1 MISRASL
8 FALTA
13 SGALHAAVLSNW
25 HTPFSIDPASIP
37 NFENNLDVQ
46 IIEDANTIGDIP
58 TAAQASIDSQS
69 TNISPVE
76 VNEREQALIH
86 DVKRLSETIF
96 SLEKQFENAHH
107 QAQNANHEIEQ
118 LTSTKASLEETLEAV
133 HRSANMTK
141 AGMSEQ
147 ISILKAENRQSQ
159 IEKAD
164 LQAQKNQAQF
174 ENTELRSANL
184 SLSDLLSDARDASQ
198 QSRNELVLER
208 AHSQALDHQLN
219 ALNTQQE
226 TLETSHLDIQREAN
240 ILSEQ
245 NHGLVIEN
253 TTLKSQ
259 KNQAQ
264 SENTE
269 LRSANLSL
277 SDLLSDA
284 RDASQQS
291 QKALVLER
299 AHSQALDHQLMAL
312 NTQQETL
319 EADRLSIE
327 RETNSLREQ
336 NHGLVIENTTL
347 KSQNSMDR
355 EAIQS
360 LQNVNSNL
368 KHILDQTKKE
378 MTELQAKLE
387 KSLQTSRASLATGN
401 AMDESN
407 PTPAAGNPKPIY
419 PKIAIRR
426 GIEGDVSLRVML
438 TASGVVSSVTVEK
451 PSGSRLLDAAAVS
464 AVKKWQFNPAMHQG
478 EPAAS
483 VTTVPIEFKLIQS
496 RG

>member
-8 FALTA
+8 FALAA
-13 SGALHAAVLSNW
+13 SAAPNAAVLPNW
-25 HTPFSIDPASIP
+25 HTPFLIDPASIP
-37 NFENNLDVQ
+37 SFENNLDVQ

-58 TAAQASIDSQS
+58 TASQASIDSQPS
-69 TNISPVE
+69 NISPVE

-96 SLEKQFENAHH
+96 SLEKQLENVHRE
-107 QAQNANHEIEQ
+107 AQIANHEIGQ
-118 LTSTKASLEETLEAV
+118 LTSAKASVEQTLTAV
-133 HRSANMTK
+133 HRSAK
-141 AGMSEQ
+141 LAKVGMSEQ
-147 ISILKAENRQSQ
+147 ISILKAENRQSR
-159 IEKAD
+159 IENAD
-164 LQAQKNQAQF
+164 LQAQKNQAQL

-184 SLSDLLSDARDASQ
+184 SLSDLLSDARDS
-198 QSRNELVLER
+198 
-208 AHSQALDHQLN
+208 
-219 ALNTQQE
+219 T
-226 TLETSHLDIQREAN
+226 
-240 ILSEQ
+240 
-245 NHGLVIEN
+245 
-253 TTLKSQ
+253 
-259 KNQAQ
+259 
-264 SENTE
+264 
-269 LRSANLSL
+269 
-277 SDLLSDA
+277 
-284 RDASQQS
+284 QQS
-291 QKALVLER
+291 QKELVLER

-312 NTQQETL
+312 NTQQEIL
-319 EADRLSIE
+319 EASRLNIQ

-387 KSLQTSRASLATGN
+387 KSLQTSLASLATGN

-451 PSGSRLLDAAAVS
+451 PSGSSLLDAAAVS
-464 AVKKWQFNPAMHQG
+464 AVKQWQFNPAMHQG

>member
-13 SGALHAAVLSNW
+13 SGALHAAVLSSW
-25 HTPFSIDPASIP
+25 HAPLLVDPASIA

-58 TAAQASIDSQS
+58 TASQASIDSQPS
-69 TNISPVE
+69 NISPVE
-76 VNEREQALIH
+76 INEKEQALIH
-86 DVKRLSETIF
+86 HVERLSETIF
-96 SLEKQFENAHH
+96 SLEKQLENAHH
-107 QAQNANHEIEQ
+107 QAQIANHEIEQ
-118 LTSTKASLEETLEAV
+118 LTSAKASLEETLEAV
-133 HRSANMTK
+133 HRSANMAK

-147 ISILKAENRQSQ
+147 ISILKAANRQSR
-159 IEKAD
+159 IENAD
-164 LQAQKNQAQF
+164 LQAQKNQAQS
-174 ENTELRSANL
+174 ENAELQKENL

-198 QSRNELVLER
+198 QSRNELALER
-208 AHSQALDHQLN
+208 AHSQALDHQLIT
-219 ALNTQQE
+219 LNNQQE

-245 NHGLVIEN
+245 KSKLIVEN
-253 TTLKSQ
+253 TKLKTQ

-264 SENTE
+264 SENAE
-269 LRSANLSL
+269 LQKENLSL

-291 QKALVLER
+291 RNELALER
-299 AHSQALDHQLMAL
+299 AHSQALDHQLITL
-312 NTQQETL
+312 NNQQETL
-319 EADRLSIE
+319 ETSHLDIQREANILS
-327 RETNSLREQ
+327 EQ
-336 NHGLVIENTTL
+336 KSKLIVENTKL
-347 KSQNSMDR
+347 KTQKSANA
-355 EAIQS
+355 EEIQS
-360 LQNVNSNL
+360 LQNINSGL
-368 KHILDQTKKE
+368 RQMLDQARKE
-378 MTELQAKLE
+378 MAELQAKLE
-387 KSLQTSRASLATGN
+387 KSPETSQASLATGN

-451 PSGSRLLDAAAVS
+451 PSGSELLDAAAVS
-464 AVKKWQFNPAMHQG
+464 AVKQWQFNPAMHQG

>member
-1 MISRASL
+1 VISRASL
-8 FALTA
+8 FALAA
-13 SGALHAAVLSNW
+13 SGAIHAAVLSNW

-37 NFENNLDVQ
+37 SFENNLDVQ

-58 TAAQASIDSQS
+58 TASQASIDSQPN
-69 TNISPVE
+69 NISPVE

-96 SLEKQFENAHH
+96 SLEKQLENVHRE
-107 QAQNANHEIEQ
+107 AQIANHEIGQ
-118 LTSTKASLEETLEAV
+118 LTSAKASVEQTLTAV
-133 HRSANMTK
+133 HRSAK
-141 AGMSEQ
+141 LAKVGMSEQ
-147 ISILKAENRQSQ
+147 ISILKAKNRQSRV
-159 IEKAD
+159 ENTD
-164 LQAQKNQAQF
+164 LQA
-174 ENTELRSANL
+174 
-184 SLSDLLSDARDASQ
+184 
-198 QSRNELVLER
+198 
-208 AHSQALDHQLN
+208 
-219 ALNTQQE
+219 
-226 TLETSHLDIQREAN
+226 
-240 ILSEQ
+240 
-245 NHGLVIEN
+245 
-253 TTLKSQ
+253 Q

-269 LRSANLSL
+269 LRSANLAL

-284 RDASQQS
+284 RDSTQQS
-291 QKALVLER
+291 QKELVLER

-312 NTQQETL
+312 NTQQEIL
-319 EADRLSIE
+319 EASRLNIQ

-360 LQNVNSNL
+360 LQNVNGNL

-387 KSLQTSRASLATGN
+387 KSLQTSLASLATGN

-451 PSGSRLLDAAAVS
+451 PSGSSLLDAAAVS
-464 AVKKWQFNPAMHQG
+464 AVKQWQFNPAMHQG

>member
-1 MISRASL
+1 
-8 FALTA
+8 
-13 SGALHAAVLSNW
+13 
-25 HTPFSIDPASIP
+25 
-37 NFENNLDVQ
+37 
-46 IIEDANTIGDIP
+46 
-58 TAAQASIDSQS
+58 
-69 TNISPVE
+69 
-76 VNEREQALIH
+76 
-86 DVKRLSETIF
+86 
-96 SLEKQFENAHH
+96 
-107 QAQNANHEIEQ
+107 
-118 LTSTKASLEETLEAV
+118 
-133 HRSANMTK
+133 
-141 AGMSEQ
+141 
-147 ISILKAENRQSQ
+147 
-159 IEKAD
+159 
-164 LQAQKNQAQF
+164 
-174 ENTELRSANL
+174 
-184 SLSDLLSDARDASQ
+184 
-198 QSRNELVLER
+198 
-208 AHSQALDHQLN
+208 
-219 ALNTQQE
+219 
-226 TLETSHLDIQREAN
+226 
-240 ILSEQ
+240 
-245 NHGLVIEN
+245 
-253 TTLKSQ
+253 
-259 KNQAQ
+259 
-264 SENTE
+264 
-269 LRSANLSL
+269 
-277 SDLLSDA
+277 
-284 RDASQQS
+284 
-291 QKALVLER
+291 
-299 AHSQALDHQLMAL
+299 MAL

>member
-8 FALTA
+8 FALAA

-37 NFENNLDVQ
+37 SFENNLDVQ

-58 TAAQASIDSQS
+58 TASQASIDSQPS
-69 TNISPVE
+69 NISPVE

-96 SLEKQFENAHH
+96 SLEKQLENVHRE
-107 QAQNANHEIEQ
+107 AQIANHEIGQ
-118 LTSTKASLEETLEAV
+118 LTSAKASVEQTLAAV
-133 HRSANMTK
+133 HRSAK
-141 AGMSEQ
+141 LAKVGMSEQ
-147 ISILKAENRQSQ
+147 ISILKAENRQSR
-159 IEKAD
+159 IENAD
-164 LQAQKNQAQF
+164 LQA
-174 ENTELRSANL
+174 
-184 SLSDLLSDARDASQ
+184 
-198 QSRNELVLER
+198 
-208 AHSQALDHQLN
+208 
-219 ALNTQQE
+219 
-226 TLETSHLDIQREAN
+226 
-240 ILSEQ
+240 
-245 NHGLVIEN
+245 
-253 TTLKSQ
+253 Q

-269 LRSANLSL
+269 LRSANLAL

-284 RDASQQS
+284 RDSTQQS
-291 QKALVLER
+291 QKELVLER

-312 NTQQETL
+312 NTQQEIL
-319 EADRLSIE
+319 EASRLNIQ

-360 LQNVNSNL
+360 LQNVNGNL
-368 KHILDQTKKE
+368 KHALDQTKKE

-451 PSGSRLLDAAAVS
+451 PSGSSLLDAAAVS
-464 AVKKWQFNPAMHQG
+464 AVKQWQFNPAMHQG

>member
-1 MISRASL
+1 VISRASL

-58 TAAQASIDSQS
+58 TASQASIDSQS

-86 DVKRLSETIF
+86 DVKRLSATIF

-159 IEKAD
+159 IENAD
-164 LQAQKNQAQF
+164 LQAQKNQAQL

-208 AHSQALDHQLN
+208 AHSQVLDHQLMV
-219 ALNTQQE
+219 LNDQQE

-240 ILSEQ
+240 ILS
-245 NHGLVIEN
+245 
-253 TTLKSQ
+253 
-259 KNQAQ
+259 
-264 SENTE
+264 
-269 LRSANLSL
+269 R
-277 SDLLSDA
+277 
-284 RDASQQS
+284 
-291 QKALVLER
+291 
-299 AHSQALDHQLMAL
+299 
-312 NTQQETL
+312 
-319 EADRLSIE
+319 
-327 RETNSLREQ
+327 Q

-347 KSQNSMDR
+347 KSQNSMDH

-451 PSGSRLLDAAAVS
+451 PSGSSLLDAAAVS
-464 AVKKWQFNPAMHQG
+464 AVKQWQFNPAMHQG

>member
-8 FALTA
+8 FALAA

-37 NFENNLDVQ
+37 SFENNLDVQ

-58 TAAQASIDSQS
+58 TASQASIDSQPS
-69 TNISPVE
+69 NISPVE
-76 VNEREQALIH
+76 VNERDQALIH

-96 SLEKQFENAHH
+96 SLEKQLENVHRE
-107 QAQNANHEIEQ
+107 AQIANHEIGQ
-118 LTSTKASLEETLEAV
+118 LTSAKASVEQTLTAV
-133 HRSANMTK
+133 HRSAK
-141 AGMSEQ
+141 LAKVGMSEQ
-147 ISILKAENRQSQ
+147 ISILKAENRQSR
-159 IEKAD
+159 IENAD
-164 LQAQKNQAQF
+164 LQAQKNQAQL

-184 SLSDLLSDARDASQ
+184 ALSDLLSDARDS
-198 QSRNELVLER
+198 
-208 AHSQALDHQLN
+208 
-219 ALNTQQE
+219 T
-226 TLETSHLDIQREAN
+226 
-240 ILSEQ
+240 
-245 NHGLVIEN
+245 
-253 TTLKSQ
+253 
-259 KNQAQ
+259 
-264 SENTE
+264 
-269 LRSANLSL
+269 
-277 SDLLSDA
+277 
-284 RDASQQS
+284 QQS
-291 QKALVLER
+291 QKELVLER

-312 NTQQETL
+312 NTQQEIL
-319 EADRLSIE
+319 EASRLNIQ

-387 KSLQTSRASLATGN
+387 KSLQTSLASLATGN

-451 PSGSRLLDAAAVS
+451 PSGSSLLDAAAVS
-464 AVKKWQFNPAMHQG
+464 AVKQWQFNPAMHQG

>member
-1 MISRASL
+1 VISRASL
-8 FALTA
+8 FALAA

-37 NFENNLDVQ
+37 SFENNLDVQ

-58 TAAQASIDSQS
+58 TASQASIDSQPS
-69 TNISPVE
+69 NISPVE

-96 SLEKQFENAHH
+96 SLEKQLENVHRE
-107 QAQNANHEIEQ
+107 AQIANHEIGQ
-118 LTSTKASLEETLEAV
+118 LTSAKASVEQTLAAV
-133 HRSANMTK
+133 HRSAK
-141 AGMSEQ
+141 LAKVGMSEQ
-147 ISILKAENRQSQ
+147 ISILKAKNQQSRVENT
-159 IEKAD
+159 D
-164 LQAQKNQAQF
+164 LQA
-174 ENTELRSANL
+174 
-184 SLSDLLSDARDASQ
+184 
-198 QSRNELVLER
+198 
-208 AHSQALDHQLN
+208 
-219 ALNTQQE
+219 
-226 TLETSHLDIQREAN
+226 
-240 ILSEQ
+240 
-245 NHGLVIEN
+245 
-253 TTLKSQ
+253 Q

-269 LRSANLSL
+269 LRSANLAL

-284 RDASQQS
+284 RDSTQQS
-291 QKALVLER
+291 QKELVLER

-312 NTQQETL
+312 NTQQEIL
-319 EADRLSIE
+319 EASRLNIQ

-360 LQNVNSNL
+360 LQNVNGNL

-387 KSLQTSRASLATGN
+387 KSLQTSLASLATGN

-451 PSGSRLLDAAAVS
+451 PSGSSLLDAAAVS
-464 AVKKWQFNPAMHQG
+464 AVKQWQFNPAMHQG

>member
-13 SGALHAAVLSNW
+13 SGALHAAVLSSW
-25 HTPFSIDPASIP
+25 HAPLSIDPASIP

-58 TAAQASIDSQS
+58 TASQASIDSQPS
-69 TNISPVE
+69 NISPVE
-76 VNEREQALIH
+76 VNEREQDLIH

-96 SLEKQFENAHH
+96 SLEKQLENVHRE
-107 QAQNANHEIEQ
+107 AQIANHEIEQ
-118 LTSTKASLEETLEAV
+118 LTSAKASLEETLEAV
-133 HRSANMTK
+133 HRSANMAK
-141 AGMSEQ
+141 VSMSEQ
-147 ISILKAENRQSQ
+147 ISILKAENRQSR
-159 IEKAD
+159 IENTD
-164 LQAQKNQAQF
+164 LQAQKVQ
-174 ENTELRSANL
+174 
-184 SLSDLLSDARDASQ
+184 
-198 QSRNELVLER
+198 V
-208 AHSQALDHQLN
+208 
-219 ALNTQQE
+219 
-226 TLETSHLDIQREAN
+226 
-240 ILSEQ
+240 
-245 NHGLVIEN
+245 
-253 TTLKSQ
+253 
-259 KNQAQ
+259 Q

-284 RDASQQS
+284 RDSTQQS
-291 QKALVLER
+291 QKELVLER

-319 EADRLSIE
+319 EAGRLNIQ

-336 NHGLVIENTTL
+336 NRGLVIENTTL
-347 KSQNSMDR
+347 KSQNSMDG

-368 KHILDQTKKE
+368 RQMLDQTRKE
-378 MTELQAKLE
+378 MIELQAKLE
-387 KSLQTSRASLATGN
+387 KSLQASRASLATGN
-401 AMDESN
+401 AMDERN

-438 TASGVVSSVTVEK
+438 TASGVVSSVTIEK
-451 PSGSRLLDAAAVS
+451 PSGSTLLDAAAVS
-464 AVKKWQFNPAMHQG
+464 AVKQWQFNPAMHEG

>member
-8 FALTA
+8 FALAA

-37 NFENNLDVQ
+37 SFENNLDVQ

-58 TAAQASIDSQS
+58 TASQASIDSQPS
-69 TNISPVE
+69 NISPVE

-96 SLEKQFENAHH
+96 SLEKQLENVHRE
-107 QAQNANHEIEQ
+107 AQIANHEIGQ
-118 LTSTKASLEETLEAV
+118 LTSAKASVEQTLAAV
-133 HRSANMTK
+133 HRSAK
-141 AGMSEQ
+141 LAKVGMSEQ
-147 ISILKAENRQSQ
+147 ISILKAKNQQSRVENT
-159 IEKAD
+159 D
-164 LQAQKNQAQF
+164 LQA
-174 ENTELRSANL
+174 
-184 SLSDLLSDARDASQ
+184 
-198 QSRNELVLER
+198 
-208 AHSQALDHQLN
+208 
-219 ALNTQQE
+219 
-226 TLETSHLDIQREAN
+226 
-240 ILSEQ
+240 
-245 NHGLVIEN
+245 
-253 TTLKSQ
+253 Q

-269 LRSANLSL
+269 LRSANLAL
-277 SDLLSDA
+277 SDLPSDA
-284 RDASQQS
+284 RDSTQQS
-291 QKALVLER
+291 QKELVLER

-312 NTQQETL
+312 NTQQEIL
-319 EADRLSIE
+319 EASRLNIQ

-360 LQNVNSNL
+360 LQNVNGNL
-368 KHILDQTKKE
+368 KHILDKTKKE

-451 PSGSRLLDAAAVS
+451 PSGSSLLDAAAVS
-464 AVKKWQFNPAMHQG
+464 AVKQWQFNPAMHQG

>member
-13 SGALHAAVLSNW
+13 SGALHAAVLSSW
-25 HTPFSIDPASIP
+25 HAPLSIDPASIP

-58 TAAQASIDSQS
+58 TASQASIDSQPS
-69 TNISPVE
+69 KISPVE
-76 VNEREQALIH
+76 VNKREQVLIH

-96 SLEKQFENAHH
+96 SLEKELQNTHH
-107 QAQNANHEIEQ
+107 EAQTANHEIEQ
-118 LTSTKASLEETLEAV
+118 LTSAKASLEETLGAV
-133 HRSANMTK
+133 HRSANLAK
-141 AGMSEQ
+141 VSMSKQ
-147 ISILKAENRQSQ
+147 ISILKAENRQSRIQ
-159 IEKAD
+159 NTD
-164 LQAQKNQAQF
+164 LQAQKVKVQS
-174 ENTELRSANL
+174 ENTELRSTNL
-184 SLSDLLSDARDASQ
+184 SLSDLLSDARDS
-198 QSRNELVLER
+198 
-208 AHSQALDHQLN
+208 
-219 ALNTQQE
+219 T
-226 TLETSHLDIQREAN
+226 
-240 ILSEQ
+240 
-245 NHGLVIEN
+245 
-253 TTLKSQ
+253 
-259 KNQAQ
+259 
-264 SENTE
+264 
-269 LRSANLSL
+269 
-277 SDLLSDA
+277 
-284 RDASQQS
+284 QQS
-291 QKALVLER
+291 QKELVLER

-319 EADRLSIE
+319 EAGRLNIQ
-327 RETNSLREQ
+327 RETNRLREQ

-360 LQNVNSNL
+360 LQNVNGNL
-368 KHILDQTKKE
+368 KHALDQTKKE
-378 MTELQAKLE
+378 VTELQAKLE
-387 KSLQTSRASLATGN
+387 KSLQTSLASLTTGN

-451 PSGSRLLDAAAVS
+451 PSGSSLLDAAAVS
-464 AVKKWQFNPAMHQG
+464 AVKQWQFNPAMHQG

>member
-8 FALTA
+8 FALAA
-13 SGALHAAVLSNW
+13 SGAIHAAVLSNW

-37 NFENNLDVQ
+37 SFENNLDVQ

-58 TAAQASIDSQS
+58 TASQASIDSQPS
-69 TNISPVE
+69 NISPVE

-96 SLEKQFENAHH
+96 SLEKQLENVHRE
-107 QAQNANHEIEQ
+107 AQIANHEIGQ
-118 LTSTKASLEETLEAV
+118 LTSAKASVEQTLAAV
-133 HRSANMTK
+133 HRSAK
-141 AGMSEQ
+141 LAKVGMSEQ
-147 ISILKAENRQSQ
+147 ISILKAKNRQSRV
-159 IEKAD
+159 ENTD
-164 LQAQKNQAQF
+164 LQA
-174 ENTELRSANL
+174 
-184 SLSDLLSDARDASQ
+184 
-198 QSRNELVLER
+198 
-208 AHSQALDHQLN
+208 
-219 ALNTQQE
+219 
-226 TLETSHLDIQREAN
+226 
-240 ILSEQ
+240 
-245 NHGLVIEN
+245 
-253 TTLKSQ
+253 Q

-269 LRSANLSL
+269 LRSANLAL

-284 RDASQQS
+284 RDSTQQS
-291 QKALVLER
+291 QKELVLER

-312 NTQQETL
+312 NTQQEIL
-319 EADRLSIE
+319 EASRLNIQ

-387 KSLQTSRASLATGN
+387 KSLQTSLASLATGN

-451 PSGSRLLDAAAVS
+451 PSGSSLLDAAAVS
-464 AVKKWQFNPAMHQG
+464 AVKQWQFNPAMHQG

>member
-8 FALTA
+8 FALAA

-37 NFENNLDVQ
+37 SFENNLDVQ

-58 TAAQASIDSQS
+58 TASQASIDSQPS
-69 TNISPVE
+69 NISPVE

-96 SLEKQFENAHH
+96 SLEKQLENVHRE
-107 QAQNANHEIEQ
+107 AQIANHEIGQ
-118 LTSTKASLEETLEAV
+118 LTSAKASVEQTLEAV

-147 ISILKAENRQSQ
+147 ISILKAENRQSR
-159 IEKAD
+159 IENAD
-164 LQAQKNQAQF
+164 LQAQKNQAQL
-174 ENTELRSANL
+174 ENTDLRSANL
-184 SLSDLLSDARDASQ
+184 SLSDLLSDARDS
-198 QSRNELVLER
+198 
-208 AHSQALDHQLN
+208 
-219 ALNTQQE
+219 T
-226 TLETSHLDIQREAN
+226 
-240 ILSEQ
+240 
-245 NHGLVIEN
+245 
-253 TTLKSQ
+253 
-259 KNQAQ
+259 
-264 SENTE
+264 
-269 LRSANLSL
+269 
-277 SDLLSDA
+277 
-284 RDASQQS
+284 QQS
-291 QKALVLER
+291 QKELVLER

-312 NTQQETL
+312 NTQQEIL
-319 EADRLSIE
+319 EASRLNIQ

-360 LQNVNSNL
+360 LQNVNGNL
-368 KHILDQTKKE
+368 KHALDQTKKE

-451 PSGSRLLDAAAVS
+451 PSGSSLLDAAAVS
-464 AVKKWQFNPAMHQG
+464 AVKQWQFNPAMHQG

>member
-8 FALTA
+8 FALAA

-37 NFENNLDVQ
+37 SFENNLDVQ

-58 TAAQASIDSQS
+58 TASQASIDSQPS
-69 TNISPVE
+69 NISPVE

-96 SLEKQFENAHH
+96 SLEKELENTHH
-107 QAQNANHEIEQ
+107 EAQIANHEIEQ
-118 LTSTKASLEETLEAV
+118 LTSAKASLEETLEAV
-133 HRSANMTK
+133 HRSAK
-141 AGMSEQ
+141 LAKVGMSEQ
-147 ISILKAENRQSQ
+147 ISILKAENRQSR
-159 IEKAD
+159 IENAD
-164 LQAQKNQAQF
+164 LQAQKNQAQL

-184 SLSDLLSDARDASQ
+184 SLSDLLSDARDS
-198 QSRNELVLER
+198 
-208 AHSQALDHQLN
+208 
-219 ALNTQQE
+219 T
-226 TLETSHLDIQREAN
+226 
-240 ILSEQ
+240 
-245 NHGLVIEN
+245 
-253 TTLKSQ
+253 
-259 KNQAQ
+259 
-264 SENTE
+264 
-269 LRSANLSL
+269 
-277 SDLLSDA
+277 
-284 RDASQQS
+284 QQS
-291 QKALVLER
+291 QKELVLER

-312 NTQQETL
+312 NTQQEIL
-319 EADRLSIE
+319 EASRLNIQ

-407 PTPAAGNPKPIY
+407 PTPATGNPKPIY

-451 PSGSRLLDAAAVS
+451 PSGSSLLDAAAVS
-464 AVKKWQFNPAMHQG
+464 AVKQWQFNPAMHQG

>member
-58 TAAQASIDSQS
+58 TASQASIDSQS

-86 DVKRLSETIF
+86 DVKRLSATIF

-159 IEKAD
+159 IENAD
-164 LQAQKNQAQF
+164 LQAQKNQAQL

-208 AHSQALDHQLN
+208 AHSQVLDHQLMV
-219 ALNTQQE
+219 LNDQQE

-240 ILSEQ
+240 ILS
-245 NHGLVIEN
+245 
-253 TTLKSQ
+253 
-259 KNQAQ
+259 
-264 SENTE
+264 
-269 LRSANLSL
+269 R
-277 SDLLSDA
+277 
-284 RDASQQS
+284 
-291 QKALVLER
+291 
-299 AHSQALDHQLMAL
+299 
-312 NTQQETL
+312 
-319 EADRLSIE
+319 
-327 RETNSLREQ
+327 Q

-347 KSQNSMDR
+347 KSQNSMDH

-464 AVKKWQFNPAMHQG
+464 AVKQWQFNPAMHQG

>member
-1 MISRASL
+1 VISRASL
-8 FALTA
+8 FALAA

-37 NFENNLDVQ
+37 SFENNLDVQ

-58 TAAQASIDSQS
+58 TASQASIDSQPS
-69 TNISPVE
+69 NISPVE

-96 SLEKQFENAHH
+96 SLEKQLENVHRE
-107 QAQNANHEIEQ
+107 AQIANHEIGQ
-118 LTSTKASLEETLEAV
+118 LTSAKASVEQTLAAV
-133 HRSANMTK
+133 HRSAK
-141 AGMSEQ
+141 LAKVGMSEQ
-147 ISILKAENRQSQ
+147 ISILKAKNQQSRVENT
-159 IEKAD
+159 D
-164 LQAQKNQAQF
+164 LQA
-174 ENTELRSANL
+174 
-184 SLSDLLSDARDASQ
+184 
-198 QSRNELVLER
+198 
-208 AHSQALDHQLN
+208 
-219 ALNTQQE
+219 
-226 TLETSHLDIQREAN
+226 
-240 ILSEQ
+240 
-245 NHGLVIEN
+245 
-253 TTLKSQ
+253 Q

-269 LRSANLSL
+269 LRSANLAL

-284 RDASQQS
+284 RDSTQQS
-291 QKALVLER
+291 QKELVLER

-312 NTQQETL
+312 NTQQEIL
-319 EADRLSIE
+319 EASRLNIQ

-387 KSLQTSRASLATGN
+387 KSLQTSLASLATGN

-451 PSGSRLLDAAAVS
+451 PSGSSLLDAAAVS
-464 AVKKWQFNPAMHQG
+464 AVKQWQFNPAMHQG

-483 VTTVPIEFKLIQS
+483 VTTVPIEFKLVQS

>member
-8 FALTA
+8 FALAA

-37 NFENNLDVQ
+37 SFENNLDVQ

-58 TAAQASIDSQS
+58 TASQASIDSQPS
-69 TNISPVE
+69 NISPVE

-96 SLEKQFENAHH
+96 SLEKQLENVHRE
-107 QAQNANHEIEQ
+107 AQIANHEIGQ
-118 LTSTKASLEETLEAV
+118 LTSAKASVEQTLTAV
-133 HRSANMTK
+133 HRSAK
-141 AGMSEQ
+141 LAKVGMSEQ
-147 ISILKAENRQSQ
+147 ISILKAKNRQSRV
-159 IEKAD
+159 ENTD
-164 LQAQKNQAQF
+164 LQA
-174 ENTELRSANL
+174 
-184 SLSDLLSDARDASQ
+184 
-198 QSRNELVLER
+198 
-208 AHSQALDHQLN
+208 
-219 ALNTQQE
+219 
-226 TLETSHLDIQREAN
+226 
-240 ILSEQ
+240 
-245 NHGLVIEN
+245 
-253 TTLKSQ
+253 Q

-269 LRSANLSL
+269 LRSANLAL

-284 RDASQQS
+284 RDSTQQS
-291 QKALVLER
+291 QKELVLER

-312 NTQQETL
+312 NTQQEIL
-319 EADRLSIE
+319 EASRLNIQ

-387 KSLQTSRASLATGN
+387 KSLQTSLASLATGN

-451 PSGSRLLDAAAVS
+451 PSGSSLLDAAAVS
-464 AVKKWQFNPAMHQG
+464 AVKQWQFNPAMHQG

-483 VTTVPIEFKLIQS
+483 VTTVPIEFKLVQS

>member
-8 FALTA
+8 FALAA

-37 NFENNLDVQ
+37 SFENNLDVQ

-58 TAAQASIDSQS
+58 TASQASIDSQPS
-69 TNISPVE
+69 NISPVE

-96 SLEKQFENAHH
+96 SLEKQLENVHRE
-107 QAQNANHEIEQ
+107 AQIANHEIGQ
-118 LTSTKASLEETLEAV
+118 LTSAKASVEQTLTAV
-133 HRSANMTK
+133 HRSAK
-141 AGMSEQ
+141 LVKVGMSEQ
-147 ISILKAENRQSQ
+147 ISILKAENRQSR
-159 IEKAD
+159 IENAD
-164 LQAQKNQAQF
+164 LQAQKNQAQL

-184 SLSDLLSDARDASQ
+184 SLSDLLSDARDS
-198 QSRNELVLER
+198 
-208 AHSQALDHQLN
+208 
-219 ALNTQQE
+219 T
-226 TLETSHLDIQREAN
+226 
-240 ILSEQ
+240 
-245 NHGLVIEN
+245 
-253 TTLKSQ
+253 
-259 KNQAQ
+259 
-264 SENTE
+264 
-269 LRSANLSL
+269 
-277 SDLLSDA
+277 
-284 RDASQQS
+284 QQS
-291 QKALVLER
+291 QKELVLER

-312 NTQQETL
+312 NTQQEIL
-319 EADRLSIE
+319 EASRLNIQ

-360 LQNVNSNL
+360 LQNVNGNL
-368 KHILDQTKKE
+368 KHALDQTKKE

-451 PSGSRLLDAAAVS
+451 PSGSSLLDAAAVS
-464 AVKKWQFNPAMHQG
+464 AVKQWQFNPAMHQG

>member
-8 FALTA
+8 FALAA

-25 HTPFSIDPASIP
+25 PTPFSIDPASIP
-37 NFENNLDVQ
+37 SFENNLDVQ

-58 TAAQASIDSQS
+58 TASQASIDSQPS
-69 TNISPVE
+69 NISPVE

-96 SLEKQFENAHH
+96 SLEKQLENVHRE
-107 QAQNANHEIEQ
+107 AQIANHEIGQ
-118 LTSTKASLEETLEAV
+118 LTSAKASVEQTLAAV
-133 HRSANMTK
+133 HRSAK
-141 AGMSEQ
+141 LAKVGMSEQ
-147 ISILKAENRQSQ
+147 ISILKAENRQSR
-159 IEKAD
+159 IENAD
-164 LQAQKNQAQF
+164 LQAQKNQAQL

-184 SLSDLLSDARDASQ
+184 SLSDLLSDARDS
-198 QSRNELVLER
+198 
-208 AHSQALDHQLN
+208 
-219 ALNTQQE
+219 T
-226 TLETSHLDIQREAN
+226 
-240 ILSEQ
+240 
-245 NHGLVIEN
+245 
-253 TTLKSQ
+253 
-259 KNQAQ
+259 
-264 SENTE
+264 
-269 LRSANLSL
+269 
-277 SDLLSDA
+277 
-284 RDASQQS
+284 QQS
-291 QKALVLER
+291 QKELVLER

-312 NTQQETL
+312 NTQQEIL
-319 EADRLSIE
+319 EASRLNIQ

-360 LQNVNSNL
+360 LQNVNGNL
-368 KHILDQTKKE
+368 KHALDQTKKE

-451 PSGSRLLDAAAVS
+451 PSGSSLLDAAAVS
-464 AVKKWQFNPAMHQG
+464 AVKQWQFNPAMHQG

>member
-8 FALTA
+8 FALAA

-25 HTPFSIDPASIP
+25 HTPFSIDPASILS
-37 NFENNLDVQ
+37 FENNLDVQ

-58 TAAQASIDSQS
+58 TASQASIDSQPS
-69 TNISPVE
+69 NISPVE

-96 SLEKQFENAHH
+96 SLEKQLENVHRE
-107 QAQNANHEIEQ
+107 AQIANHEIGQ
-118 LTSTKASLEETLEAV
+118 LTSAKASVEQTLTAV
-133 HRSANMTK
+133 HRSAK
-141 AGMSEQ
+141 LAKVGMSEQ
-147 ISILKAENRQSQ
+147 ISILKAENRQSR
-159 IEKAD
+159 IENAD
-164 LQAQKNQAQF
+164 LQAQKNQAQL

-184 SLSDLLSDARDASQ
+184 SLSDLLSDARDS
-198 QSRNELVLER
+198 
-208 AHSQALDHQLN
+208 
-219 ALNTQQE
+219 T
-226 TLETSHLDIQREAN
+226 
-240 ILSEQ
+240 
-245 NHGLVIEN
+245 
-253 TTLKSQ
+253 
-259 KNQAQ
+259 
-264 SENTE
+264 
-269 LRSANLSL
+269 
-277 SDLLSDA
+277 
-284 RDASQQS
+284 QQS
-291 QKALVLER
+291 QKELVLER

-312 NTQQETL
+312 NTQQEIL
-319 EADRLSIE
+319 EASRLDIQ

-438 TASGVVSSVTVEK
+438 TASGAVSSVTVEK
-451 PSGSRLLDAAAVS
+451 PSGSTLLDAAAVS
-464 AVKKWQFNPAMHQG
+464 AVKQWQFNPAMYQG

>member
-13 SGALHAAVLSNW
+13 SGALHAAVLSSW
-25 HTPFSIDPASIP
+25 HAPLLVDPASIA

-58 TAAQASIDSQS
+58 AASQASIDSQPS
-69 TNISPVE
+69 NISPVE
-76 VNEREQALIH
+76 INEKEQALIH
-86 DVKRLSETIF
+86 HVERLSETIF
-96 SLEKQFENAHH
+96 SLEKQLENAHH
-107 QAQNANHEIEQ
+107 QAQIANHEIEQ
-118 LTSTKASLEETLEAV
+118 LTSAKASLEETLEAV
-133 HRSANMTK
+133 HRSANMAK

-147 ISILKAENRQSQ
+147 ISILKAANRQSR
-159 IEKAD
+159 IENAD
-164 LQAQKNQAQF
+164 LQAQKNQAQS
-174 ENTELRSANL
+174 ENVELQKENL

-198 QSRNELVLER
+198 QSRNELALER
-208 AHSQALDHQLN
+208 AHSQALDHQLIT
-219 ALNTQQE
+219 LNNQQE

-245 NHGLVIEN
+245 KSELIVEN
-253 TTLKSQ
+253 TKLKTH
-259 KNQAQ
+259 K
-264 SENTE
+264 
-269 LRSANLSL
+269 SAN
-277 SDLLSDA
+277 A
-284 RDASQQS
+284 
-291 QKALVLER
+291 E
-299 AHSQALDHQLMAL
+299 
-312 NTQQETL
+312 E
-319 EADRLSIE
+319 
-327 RETNSLREQ
+327 
-336 NHGLVIENTTL
+336 
-347 KSQNSMDR
+347 
-355 EAIQS
+355 IQS
-360 LQNVNSNL
+360 LQNINSGL
-368 KHILDQTKKE
+368 RQMLDQARKE

-387 KSLQTSRASLATGN
+387 KSPETSQASLATGN

-451 PSGSRLLDAAAVS
+451 PSGSELLDAAAVS
-464 AVKKWQFNPAMHQG
+464 AVKQWQFNPAMHQG

>member
-8 FALTA
+8 FALAA

-37 NFENNLDVQ
+37 SFENNLDVQ

-58 TAAQASIDSQS
+58 TASQASIDSQPS
-69 TNISPVE
+69 NISPVE

-96 SLEKQFENAHH
+96 SLEKQLENVHRE
-107 QAQNANHEIEQ
+107 AQIANHEIGQ
-118 LTSTKASLEETLEAV
+118 LTSAKASVEQTLTAV
-133 HRSANMTK
+133 HRSAK
-141 AGMSEQ
+141 LAKVGMSEQ
-147 ISILKAENRQSQ
+147 ISILKADHRQSQ
-159 IEKAD
+159 IEKDD
-164 LQAQKNQAQF
+164 LQA
-174 ENTELRSANL
+174 
-184 SLSDLLSDARDASQ
+184 
-198 QSRNELVLER
+198 
-208 AHSQALDHQLN
+208 
-219 ALNTQQE
+219 
-226 TLETSHLDIQREAN
+226 
-240 ILSEQ
+240 
-245 NHGLVIEN
+245 
-253 TTLKSQ
+253 Q

-319 EADRLSIE
+319 EAGRLSIE

-464 AVKKWQFNPAMHQG
+464 AVKQWQFNPAMHQG